1 MKIAEIAHKL
11 IVIRET
17 RMTGYIMSGQLR
29 EELGFEGY
37 AEALRRRWILADED
51 ASGMVT
57 LSNNL
62 GTVAEMRALAEEH
75 EKSKECGVCHKTADG
90 CKCEKCKD
98 CGHAKCTCE
107 SKAACESAILAQAH
121 AFRAKPGLQEI
132 ATMGV
137 GQTADH
143 STPVV
148 GVGNAVPNP
157 ATQQQQQ
164 NQQPPNRPGNA
175 PVQVGTDV
183 RVVQD
188 GKTFAGKVA
197 KVNTDGKYEVSFAAD
212 KPAVVRS
219 YDHTELQPVT
229 DAPR

>member
-1 MKIAEIAHKL
+1 MA
-11 IVIRET
+11 IREQ
-17 RMTGYIMSGQLR
+17 RMSGFIMVGQLR

-37 AEALRRRWILADED
+37 SEAMRRRWILPDQE

-57 LSNNL
+57 LTNHL

-75 EKSKECGVCHKTADG
+75 KNEKCPKCHATMKEFKCDGEKCDG
-90 CKCEKCKD
+90 C
-98 CGHAKCTCE
+98 GHVECTCDGKKLTSE
-107 SKAACESAILAQAH
+107 CAIIAQSH
-121 AFRAKPGLQEI
+121 AFRNKPGLVEI

-137 GQTADH
+137 GQTSDH

-157 ATQQQQQ
+157 SATQLPAQQA
-164 NQQPPNRPGNA
+164 PARTGSA
-175 PVQVGTDV
+175 PVGVGTDV

-188 GKTFAGKVA
+188 GKAYACKVA
-197 KVNTDGKYEVSFAAD
+197 KVGQDGKYEVSFAAE
-212 KPAVVRS
+212 KPAVQRT

-229 DAPR
+229 DAR